1 MNNFRHLLK
10 AAGSHP
16 PIGTWIT
23 SASPIVAEA
32 VGHAGFDWGLV
43 DMAHAPLDYMD
54 LVHLL
59 QAIGNTKMTPVVRVP
74 ANEPVA
80 VQRVLDAG
88 AQTLL
93 FPLVESAADARR
105 AVAATRHAPAG
116 VRSMATLSRATRY
129 GAATGTPA
137 PVGVIV
143 ELETPK
149 ALAQLEEV
157 AQVDGVDAIFIG
169 PADLS
174 AQLGH
179 AGRPMHPEVMRLMG
193 DAAQRCHRVGI
204 PVGTVGASPDVVTQF
219 RAMGFSFVAVASDL
233 ALLMRGAQ
241 AVVQSL
247 RTPDGELHVHSLSS
261 GTRTEPTAA

>member
-10 AAGSHP
+10 AAGGHP

-93 FPLVESAADARR
+93 FPLVECAADARR
-105 AVAATRHAPAG
+105 AVAATRHAPQG

-129 GAATGTPA
+129 GAAAGTPA

-149 ALAQLEEV
+149 ALSQLEEV
-157 AQVDGVDAIFIG
+157 VQVDGVDAVFIG

-179 AGRPMHPEVMRLMG
+179 AGHTMHPEVMRLMG
-193 DAAQRCHRVGI
+193 DAAQRCRHAGI
-204 PVGTVGASPDVVTQF
+204 PVGTVGATPDVVTQF

-247 RTPDGELHVHSLSS
+247 RTPDGELHVHSLSA
-261 GTRTEPTAA
+261 GTRTESSAA

>member
-1 MNNFRHLLK
+1 MNTFRHLLK

-43 DMAHAPLDYMD
+43 DMEHAPLDYMD

-74 ANEPVA
+74 ANEAVA
-80 VQRVLDAG
+80 VKRVLDAG
-88 AQTLL
+88 APTLM
-93 FPLVESAADARR
+93 FPLVESAEDARR
-105 AVAATRHAPAG
+105 AVAATRHAPHG

-129 GAATGTPA
+129 GATSSAPA
-137 PVGVIV
+137 VGVIV
-143 ELETPK
+143 ELETPQ
-149 ALAQLEEV
+149 ALAQLEDI
-157 AQVDGVDAIFIG
+157 AQVQGVDAVFVG

-179 AGRPMHPEVMRLMG
+179 AGQPMHPEVMRLMG
-193 DAAQRCHRVGI
+193 DAAQRCRRLGV

-219 RAMGFSFVAVASDL
+219 RAMGFNFIAVASDL
-233 ALLMRGAQ
+233 GLLMRGAQ

-261 GTRTEPTAA
+261 GTRTEATAA

>member
-1 MNNFRHLLK
+1 MNTFRHLLK

-43 DMAHAPLDYMD
+43 DMEHAPLDHMD

-74 ANEPVA
+74 ANETVA
-80 VQRVLDAG
+80 VKRVLDAG
-88 AQTLL
+88 APALM
-93 FPLVESAADARR
+93 FPLVQSADDARR
-105 AVAATRHAPAG
+105 AVAATRHAPQG

-129 GAATGTPA
+129 GAAGSVPE
-137 PVGVIV
+137 VGVIV
-143 ELETPK
+143 ELETPQ
-149 ALAQLEEV
+149 ALAQLEAV
-157 AQVDGVDAIFIG
+157 AQVEGVDAIFVG

-179 AGRPMHPEVMRLMG
+179 AGQTMHPEVMRLMG
-193 DAAQRCHRVGI
+193 DAAQRCRRLGI

-219 RAMGFSFVAVASDL
+219 RAMGFNFIAVASDL
-233 ALLMRGAQ
+233 GLLMRGAQ

-261 GTRTEPTAA
+261 GTRTEPAAA

>member
-43 DMAHAPLDYMD
+43 DMAHAPLDPMG

-59 QAIGNTKMTPVVRVP
+59 QAIGNTKMTPVVRVTGHGD
-74 ANEPVA
+74 AMAVA
-80 VQRVLDAG
+80 RVLDAG
-88 AQTLL
+88 AATLM
-93 FPLVESAADARR
+93 FPLVGSAEDARR
-105 AVAATRHAPAG
+105 AVAATRHAPQG
-116 VRSMATLSRATRY
+116 VRSMAALSRATRY
-129 GAATGTPA
+129 GAAAQAPA
-137 PVGVIV
+137 VAVIV
-143 ELETPK
+143 ELETPE

-157 AQVDGVDAIFIG
+157 AAVDGVDALFVG

-174 AQLGH
+174 AALGH
-179 AGRPMHPEVMRLMG
+179 AGQLMHPEVMRMMG
-193 DAAQRCHRVGI
+193 DAAQRCRRLGL
-204 PVGTVGASPDVVTQF
+204 PVGTVGASPDVVTQY
-219 RAMGFSFVAVASDL
+219 RAMGFNFVAVASDL

-247 RTPDGELHVHSLSS
+247 RTPDGELHVHSLNS
-261 GTRTEPTAA
+261 GTRTESAAA